1 MTEEEIR
8 NTVKLAEMRDNQAI
22 TKLYEEYHNSV
33 YFLCLRIVK
42 DKDEAFDLVQNSF
55 LTAFDKLSSLQ
66 KPECFGS
73 WLHQIAAN
81 QCKNHL
87 KKRQPLLFS
96 EKQGDESGI
105 PEEFDIEDRDESLIP
120 DQALDTRETRRL
132 LMEIIDGL
140 PDLQR
145 MTVMLYYYE
154 EQSIK
159 EISVIMDCSENTVK
173 SRLNY
178 ARKQIKAGVED
189 LEKKGTKLH
198 GVFPMLFP
206 LIQHAAADT
215 SVSPEASTL
224 MLKHIASSANGV
236 TETNEVSSLK
246 NTPTGPKAPLHERL
260 WSAARNFAGKF
271 SAMSLPVKIG
281 SIAAALAVIAG
292 ITVGVVAAVH
302 AGSSTPVS
310 CKVSSQMP
318 SSKPQKRIV
327 SSAPVTAVVS
337 SAVSQVNST
346 VPVASISLSKT
357 NVSLTVGQSTMPIV
371 TMSPAD
377 ATDKG
382 EIWTSSDEK
391 VATVDHSGNI
401 KAVGAGSCT
410 VTVASASNPDVK
422 KSVSVTVASKQV
434 AANTPQKTDNNAGKD
449 WTRIDVYATTG
460 DMPYPDNEAVMHSN
474 QLTTISF
481 DQLKDTPDC
490 SGANYLLRF
499 SITQCSA
506 GYLPAT
512 GAWYVKS
519 VQISDPS
526 VMKFVTTSER
536 AFCGLAYF
544 QVLKRGTADVTVK
557 GDQGLTKTVTIHI
570 T

>member
-1 MTEEEIR
+1 MTEEDIR
-8 NTVKLAEMRDNQAI
+8 NTVKLAEVRDNQAI

-66 KPECFGS
+66 KPESFGS

-96 EKQGDESGI
+96 EKQGDENI
-105 PEEFDIEDRDESLIP
+105 PEEFYIEDRDESLIP

-198 GVFPMLFP
+198 GVIPMLFP
-206 LIQHAAADT
+206 LIRHAAADT
-215 SVSPEASTL
+215 SVPPEASTL
-224 MLKHIASSANGV
+224 MLKHIASSVNQNGATDV
-236 TETNEVSSLK
+236 NGLSSSK
-246 NTPTGPKAPLHERL
+246 NTPKGPKARL

-271 SAMSLPVKIG
+271 LAMSLPVRIG

-292 ITVGVVAAVH
+292 VAVGVVAKSQRAE
-302 AGSSTPVS
+302 
-310 CKVSSQMP
+310 VSS
-318 SSKPQKRIV
+318 
-327 SSAPVTAVVS
+327 
-337 SAVSQVNST
+337 
-346 VPVASISLSKT
+346 VPVVSISLSKADI
-357 NVSLTVGQSTMPIV
+357 SMTVGQSMKPIV
-371 TMSPAD
+371 TMSPVN
-377 ATDKG
+377 ATNKG
-382 EIWTSSDEK
+382 KNWSSSDAK
-391 VATVDHSGNI
+391 VVTVDHSGNI
-401 KAVGAGSCT
+401 KAVGAGTCT
-410 VTVASASNPDVK
+410 ITVASASNPNVK
-422 KSVSVTVASKQV
+422 KSASITVASKQV
-434 AANTPQKTDNNAGKD
+434 AANPPQGTSSNTSQDSDDIN
-449 WTRIDVYATTG
+449 VYAATG
-460 DMPYPDNEAVMHSN
+460 PKAEGIYSKD
-474 QLTTISF
+474 LTTISF
-481 DQLKDTPDC
+481 DELKSIQFCP
-490 SGANYLLRF
+490 GANYLLEF
-499 SITQCSA
+499 SIDQYSA
-506 GYLPAT
+506 GNLSCSL
-512 GAWYVKS
+512 GAWPVQS
-519 VQISDPS
+519 VQVSDPS
-526 VMKFVTTSER
+526 VMKFVVPSEDLGNAR
-536 AFCGLAYF
+536 VFF
-544 QVLKRGTADVTVK
+544 KVLKRGTTNVTVK
-557 GDQGLTKTVTIHI
+557 GDQGLTKIVTIHI